1 MCDVEFTATRPAMT
15 SAATQ
20 TVPRRTAGHSP
31 TVWRGF
37 TDCAFPVRGRG
48 ASLGCFGPVVSLS
61 WSAPEGRLFV
71 AGVLA
76 GVDRRQGARRTDPQ
90 ENLLM
95 GVALLQLRHLSD
107 GRVCAPVIL
116 AEWGSIPP
124 GWFPRRR

>member
-1 MCDVEFTATRPAMT
+1 MESTATRPAMT

-31 TVWRGF
+31 TVWRGLMA
-37 TDCAFPVRGRG
+37 CAFPVRGRG

-61 WSAPEGRLFV
+61 WWAAEGRLFV

-95 GVALLQLRHLSD
+95 GVVFLQLRHLSD
-107 GRVCAPVIL
+107 GRVRASVIL
-116 AEWGSIPP
+116 AGWGNIPS